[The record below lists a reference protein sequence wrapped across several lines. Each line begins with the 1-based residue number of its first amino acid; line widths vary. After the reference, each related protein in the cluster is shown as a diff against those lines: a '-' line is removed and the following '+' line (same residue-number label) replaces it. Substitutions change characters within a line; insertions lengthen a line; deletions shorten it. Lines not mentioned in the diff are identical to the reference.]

1 VVKAHAVGE
10 ALARQEAAKAHDS
23 FDAARLQWL
32 YYMPATG
39 AYMYGFTTSGDVPD
53 AGGASRL
60 IFDGD
65 TGALKTWRWPARC
78 LPPTALPTGSSR
90 CIWPAWG
97 VAWKIV
103 TSLIGIMVTM
113 LSITGVVIWMK
124 KRSARAFIAIAE
136 TSPPWSPGQSARQ
149 PDRVF

>member
-23 FDAARLQWL
+23 FDASRLQWL

-65 TGALKTWRWPARC
+65 TGALKNVALASKVPAANRFTDWIVS
-78 LPPTALPTGSSR
+78 LHMASV
-90 CIWPAWG
+90 WG
-97 VAWKIV
+97 
-103 TSLIGIMVTM
+103 
-113 LSITGVVIWMK
+113 GVED
-124 KRSARAFIAIAE
+124 RH
-136 TSPPWSPGQSARQ
+136 Q
-149 PDRVF
+149 PDRHHGDDAEHHRRGDLDEEALGPRLSPPSRRQARRGHPASPQAA